1 MSGVNKRKFNRLVNN
16 PLLEDYSLR
25 YAPSSFRKW
34 SPWAVYLSGIGGIA
48 AMAGY
53 AIGGSLAIQYGF
65 QNAFWAI
72 VLVSAII
79 FLTGWPIAYEI
90 AKNNIDMD
98 LLTRAAGFGY
108 LGSTITS
115 LIYATF
121 TFIYFSLEGAI
132 MAQAITDFFHIP
144 IFLSY
149 LICGVVIIPLVMY
162 GMTFLSKFQK
172 WTQPVWIL
180 LLLVALVGVAIHDPH
195 SLTQW
200 MTFQGQSSGTG
211 FSLLMIGAAGGVLM
225 SLVAQIGEQA
235 DYLRFMPDMTKK
247 NRRSW
252 MWAVILGGPGWILVG
267 GTQNL
272 MGTYL
277 ASYVAP
283 QAGAAHA
290 NVPFTMFY
298 YAFHTLFS
306 QPAIAVTAATVLV
319 LLSQLKINVTNA
331 YSGSLSWS
339 NFFSRTL
346 HSHPGRVVWLV
357 FQVSVGVLI
366 MELGIF
372 SAIDKILGFYS
383 NVAVA
388 WIGAVVADLV
398 INKKLLKISP
408 DTIEFKRA
416 HLHNFNPVGFGS
428 MILASIV
435 SIAAYFGAFGPLLK
449 DYSSFLA
456 LLSAMVLSPIIAVIT
471 KGKYYIA
478 RDNSFVLEDGIETA
492 ACTVCHHSFETQD
505 LAMCPFHEG
514 PICSLCCSL
523 ETNCHDVCK
532 TGEFE
537 DDEVEEDAG

>member
-1 MSGVNKRKFNRLVNN
+1 MSGVEKREFNRFVKN
-16 PLLEDYSLR
+16 PVLEDYSLR

-65 QNAFWAI
+65 QNASWAI
-72 VLVSAII
+72 LAVSVII

-108 LGSTITS
+108 LGSTLTS
-115 LIYATF
+115 LIYASF

-132 MAQAITDFFHIP
+132 MAQAITDYFHIP

-149 LICGVVIIPLVMY
+149 LICGVVIIPLVLY

-172 WTQPVWIL
+172 WTQPVWL
-180 LLLVALVGVAIHDPH
+180 LMLIVALLGVAIHDPQ
-195 SLTQW
+195 SLSRW
-200 MTFQGQSSGTG
+200 VTFKGESSSAG
-211 FSLLMIGAAGGVLM
+211 FSLLMFGAAGSVLM

-235 DYLRFMPDMTKK
+235 DYLRFMPNMTEN

-252 MWAVILGGPGWILVG
+252 MWAVILGGPGWVLIG
-267 GTQNL
+267 GAQDL

-283 QAGAAHA
+283 QAGMQKA
-290 NVPFTMFY
+290 NVPLTMFY
-298 YAFHTLFS
+298 YAFHAVFT
-306 QPAIAVTAATVLV
+306 QPAVALTVATILV

-357 FQVSVGVLI
+357 FQVVIGVLI

-372 SAIDKILGFYS
+372 GAIDKILAFYS

-398 INKKLLKISP
+398 INKRLLKISP
-408 DTIEFKRA
+408 ETIEFKRA

-428 MILASIV
+428 MILSSAFSIL
-435 SIAAYFGAFGPLLK
+435 AYFDVFGQLLQA
-449 DYSSFLA
+449 YSPFLA
-456 LLSAMVLSPIIAVIT
+456 LVLSMILAPLIAVVT
-471 KGKYYIA
+471 KAKYYIA
-478 RDNSFVLEDGIETA
+478 RENSFVLTEGEEVA
-492 ACTVCHHSFETQD
+492 ACSVCHHPFETHD
-505 LAMCPFHEG
+505 LALCPFHDG

-523 ETNCHDVCK
+523 EAHCHDACK
-532 TGEFE
+532 TTE
-537 DDEVEEDAG
+537 EVG

>member
-1 MSGVNKRKFNRLVNN
+1 MNGVEKRKFNRLVNN
-16 PLLEDYSLR
+16 PVLEDYSLR

-72 VLVSAII
+72 SLVSVII

-108 LGSTITS
+108 LGSTLTS
-115 LIYATF
+115 LIYASF

-132 MAQAITDFFHIP
+132 MAQAITDYFHIP

-149 LICGVVIIPLVMY
+149 LICGVLIIPLVLY

-172 WTQPVWIL
+172 WTQPVWLI
-180 LLLVALVGVAIHDPH
+180 LLLVALFGVAIRDPH

-200 MTFQGQSSGTG
+200 IAFKGQSSNSG
-211 FSLLMIGAAGGVLM
+211 FSWLMLGAAGSVLM

-235 DYLRFMPDMTKK
+235 DYLRFMPDVTEK

-252 MWAVILGGPGWILVG
+252 MWAVILGGPGWILIG
-267 GTQNL
+267 GAQNL

-283 QAGAAHA
+283 RAGMAHA
-290 NVPFTMFY
+290 NVPFTMFD
-298 YAFHTLFS
+298 YAFQTVFTHPAMAL
-306 QPAIAVTAATVLV
+306 AIATALV

-346 HSHPGRVVWLV
+346 HTHPGRVVWLV
-357 FQVSVGVLI
+357 FQVAIGVLI
-366 MELGIF
+366 MEMGIF
-372 SAIDKILGFYS
+372 GAIDKILAFYS

-398 INKKLLKISP
+398 INKKLLKLSP
-408 DTIEFKRA
+408 NTIEFKRA
-416 HLHNFNPVGFGS
+416 HLYNFNPVGFGS
-428 MILASIV
+428 MILASLISIV
-435 SIAAYFGAFGPLLK
+435 AYFGTFGAALQA
-449 DYSSFLA
+449 YSPFLA
-456 LLSAMVLSPIIAVIT
+456 LLLAMIFSPIIAVVT

-478 RDNSFVLEDGIETA
+478 RNSSYTLPAGMKTA
-492 ACTVCHHSFETQD
+492 TCSVCNHPFEVHD
-505 LAMCPFHEG
+505 LAQCPFHAG
-514 PICSLCCSL
+514 AICSLCCSL
-523 ETNCHDVCK
+523 EAHCHDECK
-532 TGEFE
+532 TK
-537 DDEVEEDAG
+537 DEVAAEQEVG